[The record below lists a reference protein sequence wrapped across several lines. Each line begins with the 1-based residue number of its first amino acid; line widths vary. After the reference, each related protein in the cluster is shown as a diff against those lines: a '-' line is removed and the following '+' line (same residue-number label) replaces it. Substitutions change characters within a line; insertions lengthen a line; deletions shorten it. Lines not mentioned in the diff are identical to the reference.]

1 MKQRD
6 LKQLRKLLNEKL
18 EELIAEAD
26 RTVNGMDDG
35 KENFPD
41 PTDRASLESN
51 RNFTLRIRDRERK
64 LMGKIQEAIARID
77 DGTYGTCEECG
88 ERIGLDRLR
97 ARPVTTLCIDCKSLQ
112 EARERRLRGVS

>member
-1 MKQRD
+1 MNQRD
-6 LKQLRKLLNEKL
+6 LKQFRRLLDQKL

-26 RTVNGMDDG
+26 RTVDGMTDT

-64 LMGKIQEAIARID
+64 LIVKINEALARID
-77 DGTYGTCEECG
+77 EGTYGKCEECG
-88 ERIGLDRLR
+88 ENIAMERLK

-112 EARERRLRGVS
+112 EAEERKLRGAH